1 MLARLAD
8 LIGRFLEASPSL
20 PCPKCRE
27 PMTIRGE
34 EPVSELPGALE
45 RHYQC
50 ERCGHRLTR
59 PWLLATAAA
68 D

>member
-1 MLARLAD
+1 VLARLAD
-8 LIGRFLEASPSL
+8 LIGRFLDASSSL
-20 PCPKCRE
+20 PCPECRAT
-27 PMTIRGE
+27 MTVRRE

-45 RHYQC
+45 RHYHC

-59 PWLLATAAA
+59 PWLLAITA